1 MVRLEEN
8 KVKIGDIVIYKDEV
22 GTVVMDYDNREVM
35 RFLPCNYGTYSTS
48 RLNVITEDDVRE
60 ATHEEKLNLVSREY
74 HWGEV
79 VKIHCVGEYQ
89 IIEAIK
95 DQKIHYHGYINYKDT
110 NTSYYSL
117 DSALVGCIGRK
128 YEGGNGKAAMY
139 FCKMIGM
146 K

>member
-1 MVRLEEN
+1 MKR
-8 KVKIGDIVIYKDEV
+8 GDIVIYKSEV
-22 GTVVMDYDNREVM
+22 GTVVTDYDNREVM

-48 RLNVITEDDVRE
+48 RLKAIAEDDIRE
-60 ATHEEKLNLVSREY
+60 ATHEEKLDLIEREY

-128 YEGGNGKAAMY
+128 HEGGNGKAAMY

-146 K
+146 N

>member
-1 MVRLEEN
+1 M
-8 KVKIGDIVIYKDEV
+8 KSGDIVIYRGEV
-22 GTVVMDYDNREVM
+22 GTVVTDYDNREVM

-48 RLNVITEDDVRE
+48 RLKAITEDDVRE
-60 ATHEEKLNLVSREY
+60 ATHDEKIDLIEREY

-89 IIEAIK
+89 IVEAIK
-95 DQKIHYHGYINYKDT
+95 DQKMHYHGYINYKDT

-128 YEGGNGKAAMY
+128 HEGGNGKAAMY

-146 K
+146 N

>member
-1 MVRLEEN
+1 MKSE
-8 KVKIGDIVIYKDEV
+8 DIVIYRGEV
-22 GTVVMDYDNREVM
+22 GTIVTDFENREVL

-48 RLNVITEDDVRE
+48 RLKAITEDDVRE
-60 ATHEEKLNLVSREY
+60 ATHEEKLNMIEREY
-74 HWGEV
+74 HWGRV
-79 VKIHCVGEYQ
+79 VKIHCVGDYQ
-89 IIEAIK
+89 IVEATK

-128 YEGGNGKAAMY
+128 HEGGNGKAAMY

-146 K
+146 N

>member
-1 MVRLEEN
+1 M
-8 KVKIGDIVIYKDEV
+8 KSGDIVIYRGEV
-22 GTVVMDYDNREVM
+22 GTVVTDYDNREVM

-48 RLNVITEDDVRE
+48 RLKAITEDDVRE
-60 ATHEEKLNLVSREY
+60 ATHDEKLDLIEREY

-79 VKIHCVGEYQ
+79 AKIHCVGEYQ
-89 IIEAIK
+89 IVEAIK
-95 DQKIHYHGYINYKDT
+95 DQKMHYHGYINYKDT

-128 YEGGNGKAAMY
+128 HEGGNGKAAMY

-146 K
+146 N

>member
-1 MVRLEEN
+1 M
-8 KVKIGDIVIYKDEV
+8 KSGDIVIYKSEV
-22 GTVVMDYDNREVM
+22 GTVVTDYDNREVM

-48 RLNVITEDDVRE
+48 RLKAIAEDNIRE
-60 ATHEEKLNLVSREY
+60 ATHEEKLDLIEREY

-128 YEGGNGKAAMY
+128 HEGGNGKAAMY

-146 K
+146 N

>member
-1 MVRLEEN
+1 M
-8 KVKIGDIVIYKDEV
+8 KSGDIVIYKSEV
-22 GTVVMDYDNREVM
+22 GTVVADYDNREVM

-48 RLNVITEDDVRE
+48 ILKAIAEDDIRE
-60 ATHEEKLNLVSREY
+60 ATHEEKLDLIEREY

-128 YEGGNGKAAMY
+128 HEGGNGKAAMY

-146 K
+146 N

>member
-1 MVRLEEN
+1 M
-8 KVKIGDIVIYKDEV
+8 KSGDIVIYKSEV
-22 GTVVMDYDNREVM
+22 GTVVTDYDNREVM

-48 RLNVITEDDVRE
+48 RLKAIAEDDIRE
-60 ATHEEKLNLVSREY
+60 ATHEEKLDLIEREY

-128 YEGGNGKAAMY
+128 HEDGNGKAAMY

-146 K
+146 N

>member
-1 MVRLEEN
+1 
-8 KVKIGDIVIYKDEV
+8 
-22 GTVVMDYDNREVM
+22 M

-74 HWGEV
+74 HWGKVLE
-79 VKIHCVGEYQ
+79 IHCIGEYQ
-89 IIEAIK
+89 IVEAIK
-95 DQKIHYHGYINYKDT
+95 DDGKVHYHGYINYKDT
-110 NTSYYSL
+110 NTSYCSL

-128 YEGGNGKAAMY
+128 HEGGNGKAAMY

-146 K
+146 E

>member
-1 MVRLEEN
+1 M
-8 KVKIGDIVIYKDEV
+8 KSGDIVIYKSEV
-22 GTVVMDYDNREVM
+22 GTVVTDYDNREVM

-48 RLNVITEDDVRE
+48 RLKAIAEDDIRE
-60 ATHEEKLNLVSREY
+60 ATHEEKLDLIEREY

-128 YEGGNGKAAMY
+128 HEGRNGKAAMY

-146 K
+146 N

>member
-1 MVRLEEN
+1 M
-8 KVKIGDIVIYKDEV
+8 KSGDIVIYKSEV
-22 GTVVMDYDNREVM
+22 GTVVTDYDNREVM

-48 RLNVITEDDVRE
+48 RLKAITEDDIRE
-60 ATHEEKLNLVSREY
+60 ATHEEKLDLIEREY

-95 DQKIHYHGYINYKDT
+95 DRKIHYHGYINYKDT

-117 DSALVGCIGRK
+117 DSALVGCIGMK
-128 YEGGNGKAAMY
+128 HEGGNGKAAMY
-139 FCKMIGM
+139 FCKMVGM
-146 K
+146 N

>member
-1 MVRLEEN
+1 M
-8 KVKIGDIVIYKDEV
+8 KIGDIVIYKSEV
-22 GTVVMDYDNREVM
+22 GTVVTDYDNREVM

-48 RLNVITEDDVRE
+48 ILKAIAEDDIRE
-60 ATHEEKLNLVSREY
+60 ATHEEKLDLIEREY

-128 YEGGNGKAAMY
+128 HEGGNGKAAMY

-146 K
+146 N